1 MGIDL
6 GSSPGLS
13 SCIPVYRI
21 IALSNMAFSNQS
33 ISSAADQVANAL
45 RLAILNG
52 EFGPGQA
59 VPQEQIAARFGV
71 SRIPVRDAM
80 NLLQA
85 EGLLRIVPSKGS
97 FVANPAPDEIR
108 ETYEIRVLL
117 EVEALRLAFRRH
129 DAISLAKAERWLRE
143 FELETEPARL
153 GEIDR
158 EFHAALYAPAKKW
171 QLFELI
177 NSLRILTNRGY
188 YLQMSAPAHLK
199 QCQAAHHDIFAN
211 FKKRNLR
218 AAKDSLRRHLLAAGS
233 FVAEAAEK
241 FRGEVN

>member
-1 MGIDL
+1 
-6 GSSPGLS
+6 
-13 SCIPVYRI
+13 
-21 IALSNMAFSNQS
+21 MAFSNQS

-117 EVEALRLAFRRH
+117 ELEALRLALRRH

-158 EFHAALYAPAKKW
+158 EFHAALYAPAKKA
-171 QLFELI
+171 QLFDLI
-177 NSLRILTNRGY
+177 NSLRTLTNRGY

-199 QCQAAHHDIFAN
+199 QCQAAHRDIFAN

-218 AAKDSLRRHLLAAGS
+218 AAKDSLRSHLLAAGS

-241 FRGEVN
+241 FRGEIDQSVGMSSCSSEFRRVGKAAKRA

>member
-1 MGIDL
+1 M
-6 GSSPGLS
+6 P
-13 SCIPVYRI
+13 
-21 IALSNMAFSNQS
+21 LSNQPS
-33 ISSAADQVANAL
+33 SSAGDQVANAL

-59 VPQEQIAARFGV
+59 VPQEQVAARFGV

-85 EGLLRIVPSKGS
+85 EGLLHIVPSKGS
-97 FVANPAPDEIR
+97 FVANPDPDEIC

-117 EVEALRLAFRRH
+117 ELEALRLAFGHH
-129 DAISLAKAERWLRE
+129 DAHSLARAELRLRE

-158 EFHAALYAPAKKW
+158 EFHAALYAPAQKAK
-171 QLFELI
+171 LFELI
-177 NSLRILTNRGY
+177 NSLRILSNRDY
-188 YLQMSAPAHLK
+188 YLKMSAPTHLK
-199 QCQAAHHDIFAN
+199 QCHAAHREIFEN
-211 FKKRNLR
+211 CKKRNLR

-233 FVAEAAEK
+233 FVAEAAAK
-241 FRGEVN
+241 DRAEVN

>member
-1 MGIDL
+1 M
-6 GSSPGLS
+6 
-13 SCIPVYRI
+13 
-21 IALSNMAFSNQS
+21 ALSNPA

-85 EGLLRIVPSKGS
+85 EGLLHIVPSKGS
-97 FVANPAPDEIR
+97 FVANPSPDEIR
-108 ETYEIRVLL
+108 EIYDIRVLL
-117 EVEALRLAFRRH
+117 EVEALRLAFH
-129 DAISLAKAERWLRE
+129 HHKAQSLAGAEFWLRQ
-143 FELETEPARL
+143 FELETEPSRL

-158 EFHAALYAPAKKW
+158 EFHAALYAPAKKTK
-171 QLFELI
+171 LFELI
-177 NSLRILTNRGY
+177 NSLRTLTNRGY
-188 YLQMSAPAHLK
+188 YLQMSAPSHLK
-199 QCQAAHHDIFAN
+199 PCQAAHREIFEN
-211 FKKRNLR
+211 CKKRNLR

-233 FVAEAAEK
+233 FVAEAAVR
-241 FRGEVN
+241 FRAEVN